1 MAKCPPAKH
10 PSARQNSREMAN
22 ALQTTLYRQLMKV
35 GRTLDRAPRSK
46 ALLLNQPSAFF
57 DRRRGACRDLPAL
70 DGTAAQLAA
79 LLRACMGGDE
89 YYIPQRSVVDAV
101 RSARSQPVN
110 PDVDQIDVGMRVLRH
125 LAQAASAGEA
135 LEPHANAAAAAAG
148 SKLVSSLAPLRRCT
162 TPEVGTL
169 LLTHPV
175 ACLKQ
180 PSLHRSVILIVE
192 SLDEHVQGV
201 ILNKP
206 LVPRVKL
213 GGAVPEPLKESIAS
227 LLDAPLYF
235 GGDVGGQHLLVLHEV
250 TRYSPRYS
258 RTHLALAFTL
268 PRRDLDVTS
277 QLDGLSDSVRVADGL
292 HVTSHHAQLSEALST
307 APEGQRRTRCVA
319 GHAGWAPEQLA
330 NELRRGVWFV
340 AAPDSPS
347 AIAEL
352 ALLDPSVID
361 RRLSPPNSPKN
372 SPALELG
379 VRAAEPEDTEVVR
392 DTLWSGCISA
402 LGGEFAEIAEIA
414 SDGALIW
421 RHVEGAWEGQLDELE
436 RRIMALDGL
445 KMDDAPGGDD
455 SA

>member
-1 MAKCPPAKH
+1 M
-10 PSARQNSREMAN
+10 
-22 ALQTTLYRQLMKV
+22 
-35 GRTLDRAPRSK
+35 
-46 ALLLNQPSAFF
+46 
-57 DRRRGACRDLPAL
+57 
-70 DGTAAQLAA
+70 
-79 LLRACMGGDE
+79 
-89 YYIPQRSVVDAV
+89 
-101 RSARSQPVN
+101 
-110 PDVDQIDVGMRVLRH
+110 
-125 LAQAASAGEA
+125 
-135 LEPHANAAAAAAG
+135 
-148 SKLVSSLAPLRRCT
+148 
-162 TPEVGTL
+162 
-169 LLTHPV
+169 
-175 ACLKQ
+175 
-180 PSLHRSVILIVE
+180 
-192 SLDEHVQGV
+192 
-201 ILNKP
+201 
-206 LVPRVKL
+206 
-213 GGAVPEPLKESIAS
+213 
-227 LLDAPLYF
+227 
-235 GGDVGGQHLLVLHEV
+235 
-250 TRYSPRYS
+250 
-258 RTHLALAFTL
+258 
-268 PRRDLDVTS
+268 TS

-330 NELRRGVWFV
+330 NELRRGVWFI

-361 RRLSPPNSPKN
+361 RRLSPPNSKN

-445 KMDDAPGGDD
+445 KMDDVPGGDD
-455 SA
+455 A

>member
-1 MAKCPPAKH
+1 
-10 PSARQNSREMAN
+10 MAN

-35 GRTLDRAPRSK
+35 GRSLDRHARSK
-46 ALLLNQPSAFF
+46 ALLLNQPGAFF

-101 RSARSQPVN
+101 RSARTHPID
-110 PDVDQIDVGMRVLRH
+110 PDVAVDVGMRALRH

-148 SKLVSSLAPLRRCT
+148 SKLVSSLSPLRRCAA
-162 TPEVGTL
+162 PEVGTL

-180 PSLHRSVILIVE
+180 PSLHRAVILIVE

-206 LVPRVKL
+206 LIPRVKL
-213 GGAVPEPLKESIAS
+213 GGAVSEPLKESIAS

-250 TRYSPRYS
+250 PRYSPRYS
-258 RTHLALAFTL
+258 RSHLACASAL
-268 PRRDLDVTS
+268 PRRVLGLIS

-330 NELRRGVWFV
+330 NELRRGVWFI

-361 RRLSPPNSPKN
+361 WRLSPPNSPKN

-379 VRAAEPEDTEVVR
+379 VRAAEPDDTEVVR

-421 RHVEGAWEGQLDELE
+421 RHVQGAWEGQLDELE
-436 RRIMALDGL
+436 RRIMALDGPRV
-445 KMDDAPGGDD
+445 DDAPDD
-455 SA
+455 DGRRAPDK